1 MMDTPDTTEIASDEP
16 LDLVVRLRAAA
27 DKSAN
32 GGGEWYQLIHRC
44 REAADHI
51 EKLRGIIGKQSNRPH
66 LIRIEDSDIPAAGY
80 GMDEW

>member
-1 MMDTPDTTEIASDEP
+1 MNGPTDSREIASDEP

-51 EKLRGIIGKQSNRPH
+51 EKLRGNQRGTLWGSYVGGGK
-66 LIRIEDSDIPAAGY
+66 
-80 GMDEW
+80 